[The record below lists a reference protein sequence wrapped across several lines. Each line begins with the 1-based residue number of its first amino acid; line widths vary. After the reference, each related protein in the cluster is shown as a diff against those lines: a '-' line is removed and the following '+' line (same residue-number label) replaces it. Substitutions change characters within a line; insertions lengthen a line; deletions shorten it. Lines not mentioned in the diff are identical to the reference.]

1 MENPYVPVI
10 SVIGNVTYESMTIT
24 QYDLS
29 RFTLWRFLI
38 YETVVSVITTSVN
51 QNIVIKR

>member
-24 QYDLS
+24 QSDLS

-51 QNIVIKR
+51 QNIVIKK

>member
-10 SVIGNVTYESMTIT
+10 SVIGKVTYESMTIT

-51 QNIVIKR
+51 QNIVIKK